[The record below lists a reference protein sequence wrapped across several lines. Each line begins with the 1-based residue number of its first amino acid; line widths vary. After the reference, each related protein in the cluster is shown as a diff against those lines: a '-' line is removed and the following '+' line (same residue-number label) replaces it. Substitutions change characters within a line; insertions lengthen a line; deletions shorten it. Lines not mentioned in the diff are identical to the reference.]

1 MDALI
6 TCTNN
11 HGTFRTTGYGLDRT
25 ISQCL
30 PTSVIAMRDQM
41 ERLNPGTD
49 YSDVHSVAEFL
60 IMVADI
66 TSPVPG

>member
-6 TCTNN
+6 TCTND

-25 ISQCL
+25 IGQCL
-30 PTSVIAMRDQM
+30 PASVNSLRDQM

-49 YSDVHSVAEFL
+49 YSDVHSVSEFL

-66 TSPVPG
+66 TSPVSG